1 MNIELMLKAGKD
13 ATPEERAAFKELVL
27 RDPQVDPKGLSGRIA
42 QAYLLAFLYKDG
54 ELIATGAIKNNS
66 WHQEHVAEDAGVPLP
81 SAEYLGEV
89 GYIHTAEGHRR
100 HGHGDRV
107 LASLAEA
114 AGGKEL
120 FATIQSKNKLSQRLL
135 ARNGYVRVGKS
146 WPSNRVDDRVN
157 LYIRPKAA
165 PKAGG

>member
-1 MNIELMLKAGKD
+1 MAC
-13 ATPEERAAFKELVL
+13 
-27 RDPQVDPKGLSGRIA
+27 Q
-42 QAYLLAFLYKDG
+42 G
-54 ELIATGAIKNNS
+54 ELLKFIYWPSSTRMIATGAIKNNS

-107 LASLAEA
+107 LASLLEA